1 MKTITR
7 TLRKFSSSGVKAR
20 AAIFAAVTLGTVGLV
35 LGTAW
40 AVTGPVTITTVS
52 PGFGAVVPPIGAPP
66 FVPLTSLATVPNP
79 VIPGWPA
86 APTIRADLTE
96 YIANLPAAI
105 QLGKALF
112 WDMQAGSDNQT
123 ACATCHFN
131 AGADNRAT
139 NQLNPGADKGW
150 SPNSPNF
157 TLVPGSFPFTT
168 AQTDTD
174 NIAGSQGIRKST
186 FQGFSKSGAELTAPV
201 ADPVFNVGGVNVR
214 QVTGAHSPSTVN
226 AVFSH
231 RQFWNGRAQPI
242 FNGVNPFGTRDTSAR
257 VWVLDSRGSPVQFI
271 ITIQDAS
278 LASQAVGPP
287 LNTVEMSAAG
297 RTFPDLGKKMLAL
310 KPLGLQKVASTDS
323 VLGSIADPTK
333 GLTASYKTLIQKAF
347 QTKWWNSSK
356 SVSVGG
362 KSYTMMQ
369 ADFSLYWGLA
379 IMMYEA
385 TLVSDQTPMD
395 RYLASRVVD
404 PNTGLLSSDD
414 PALLDAA
421 ATRLKND
428 YGYTGGVAG
437 ILRGLDLFE
446 KPVTLGPD
454 GLPLTPAP
462 AGAGVACSLC
472 HVGAETT
479 SASMRNLA
487 GAGLEP
493 GDIAFKNA
501 GFNLKMERMFMSAP
515 PVPSGTTSILY
526 DPATYA
532 VTPSTAEGTPTAPPA
547 RIAVYDAGWYNIG
560 VRPTQDDL
568 GVGGLD
574 PWGKPL
580 SWTEFYQ
587 KTLANPASIKVPGG
601 GLGAPT
607 VPPAAPATSPYA
619 GEVLNPLTGLPL
631 LSGPLTPTEA
641 TDVAGSF
648 KTPGLRNVEL
658 TGPYLHNGGKSTL
671 LQALGFYDQGGDFAA
686 NLTLSPL
693 MRPRG
698 MTPSQMEDLVAFLAS
713 LTDERV
719 LYQQAPFD
727 HPELVVPNGPTLP
740 PVGAAGGTQL
750 KRFLDRNPFAAQ

>member
-242 FNGVNPFGTRDTSAR
+242 FNGVNPFGNRDLSAR

-271 ITIQDAS
+271 ITIQNAS

-297 RTFPDLGKKMLAL
+297 RTFPDLGKKLLAL

-347 QTKWWNSSK
+347 QPKWWNSSK